1 MNANSF
7 ERILVPTDMSEFGDL
22 AFRYAMLFQQTVQSN
37 VTLLYAEEFSYL
49 GLTDLPLSYYLEN
62 APEAKMRQLT
72 KLRKYADTHA
82 PKDVHVETMVVDNA
96 PAPAIVATADLV
108 KADLIIMGSHGRHG
122 VKRAILGSV
131 TEEVLR
137 QTDRPVMTVL
147 PARHRAGA
155 PAAIK
160 TILCPVNFT
169 DVARVSLEQAAA
181 MAFAFDAE
189 LVVMHVSEGDA
200 SPSLVQLEFGSWVD
214 SLVRPRTRYRQINVH
229 GDAASRVLEVAD
241 EMGAD
246 LVVVGAQH
254 KFFSDA
260 TIIGTTTERITRFA
274 RQPVL
279 TVVRNAEVARAKSV
293 A

>member
-7 ERILVPTDMSEFGDL
+7 ERILVPTDMSDFGDL
-22 AFRYAMLFQQTVQSN
+22 AFRYAMLFRERLQSN

-62 APEAKMRQLT
+62 APEAKMRLLT
-72 KLRKYADTHA
+72 KLRKYADDHA
-82 PKDVHVETMVVDNA
+82 AKDAHIETMVVDNA

-108 KADLIIMGSHGRHG
+108 NADLIIMGSHGRHG
-122 VKRAILGSV
+122 LKRALLGSV

-147 PARHRAGA
+147 PARHRPGA

-169 DVARVSLEQAAA
+169 DIARVALKQAAA
-181 MAFAFDAE
+181 MALTFDAG
-189 LVVMHVSEGDA
+189 LVVMHVSEGND
-200 SPSLVQLEFGSWVD
+200 SPALVQLRFGAWVD
-214 SLVRPRTRYRQINVH
+214 SLVRSRTRYRQISAH
-229 GDAASRVLEVAD
+229 GDAAARVLEVAD
-241 EMGAD
+241 DISAD
-246 LVVVGAQH
+246 LVVIGAQH
-254 KFFSDA
+254 RFFSDA

-279 TVVRNAEVARAKSV
+279 TVVRKAESARMKSV